1 MTENVPL
8 FIVAKTVLND
18 KQVIAF
24 VSCLTRCCTLML
36 AVHHPRPLS

>member
-8 FIVAKTVLND
+8 FIVAKTVLDD
-18 KQVIAF
+18 KEVIAF
-24 VSCLTRCCTLML
+24 AFCLNRCCTLML